1 MKLHVGCGDKY
12 YKEYT
17 NIDLYDFDPKDTSRD
32 GARYDIKMDLRNLE
46 FEEDTIDEIMFIHGF
61 EHFTRYE
68 GLSVLERWH
77 KILKPGGFIHLEM
90 PDFGRVHKLSFL
102 PKFLFNSNKKRYSTN
117 IVNDMFYGNQWSSL
131 EYETHRFL
139 WSKKDLKKELEK
151 IGYDVTFISNSAFFH
166 IPFRD
171 MLVIAHKSG
180 ANKID
185 FKERSINGKVYKI
198 DLFQNLKRQ
207 INGLRHIFKP
217 FSR

>member
-32 GARYDIKMDLRNLE
+32 GARYDVKMDLRDLKFDENS
-46 FEEDTIDEIMFIHGF
+46 INEIMFIHGF

-68 GLSVLERWH
+68 GLEVLGKWLSV
-77 KILKPGGFIHLEM
+77 LKPGGFIHLEM
-90 PDFGRVHKLSFL
+90 PDFGRVHRLSFL
-102 PKFLFNSNKKRYSTN
+102 PSFFFNSNKKRYSTN
-117 IVNDMFYGNQWSSL
+117 IINDMFYGNQWSSL

-139 WSKKDLKKELEK
+139 WSKKDLKRELEK
-151 IGYDVTFISNSAFFH
+151 IGYEVTFLSNSAFFH

-171 MLVIAHKSG
+171 MLVIAHKKGDEKS
-180 ANKID
+180 D
-185 FKERSINGKVYKI
+185 FKVRSIDGKLYQI
-198 DLFQNLKRQ
+198 AFWPNLKRQ

-217 FSR
+217 FSK